1 MNKRLDRSVMFNQE
15 VVGLKLPEYGWVRAL
30 VLDEVEGKNCM
41 DTYKVKEPGC
51 LANNSTRVTPTY

>member
-1 MNKRLDRSVMFNQE
+1 MFNQE

-51 LANNSTRVTPTY
+51 LANNSTRVTPTYL